1 MATAAQ
7 TNANRENAKKS
18 TGPRTPQGKTISS
31 RNSLV
36 HGMTSGKFLPPDAD
50 PQEFFQLLDQ
60 FRNRFQPFDEVED
73 ALVERLVAAEFKM
86 RSVRYL
92 DAGLFHYQA
101 ETNPMPDQFNKAGR
115 SNPLAWAFHGD
126 SAYYNSFSKLMRYE
140 GFLQREFSR
149 ALRDLSMLQADRRA
163 RLAEAEPAA
172 QTEPC
177 QADSPAQNPKSEETG
192 RGRDSGRPLPPA
204 QIRTSGFPA
213 YGSYL
218 GWMASKRTFGY
229 GCKMRTLGIHRRTSR
244 SMRSQSIRL
253 RWLRRRNACR
263 QYRLTASRNASS
275 RFPFPGTA

>member
-1 MATAAQ
+1 MATTAQ

-60 FRNRFQPFDEVED
+60 FRARFQPFDEVED

-86 RSVRYL
+86 RSVRYM

-101 ETNPMPDQFNKAGR
+101 ETNPMPEQFNKAGR

-163 RLAEAEPAA
+163 RLAEAESEAKTEAETAA
-172 QTEPC
+172 ATHAEAAETEPN
-177 QADSPAQNPKSEETG
+177 QADSPAANPKAENA
-192 RGRDSGRPLPPA
+192 RPGPCN
-204 QIRTSGFPA
+204 RT
-213 YGSYL
+213 
-218 GWMASKRTFGY
+218 
-229 GCKMRTLGIHRRTSR
+229 
-244 SMRSQSIRL
+244 
-253 RWLRRRNACR
+253 
-263 QYRLTASRNASS
+263 
-275 RFPFPGTA
+275 

>member
-1 MATAAQ
+1 MATKAQ

-60 FRNRFQPFDEVED
+60 FRARFQPFDEVED
-73 ALVERLVAAEFKM
+73 ALVAAEFKM

-101 ETNPMPDQFNKAGR
+101 ETNPMPEQFNKAGR

-140 GFLQREFSR
+140 GCLQREFSR
-149 ALRDLSMLQADRRA
+149 ALRDLSMLQADRRVCQA
-163 RLAEAEPAA
+163 EANAEAEASASAQTQAEAAPAA
-172 QTEPC
+172 PAEPE
-177 QADSPAQNPKSEETG
+177 SPAAAPKTEETN
-192 RGRDSGRPLPPA
+192 
-204 QIRTSGFPA
+204 RTQFPNRNAAPGSGFEADRP
-213 YGSYL
+213 
-218 GWMASKRTFGY
+218 
-229 GCKMRTLGIHRRTSR
+229 
-244 SMRSQSIRL
+244 QD
-253 RWLRRRNACR
+253 RNPI
-263 QYRLTASRNASS
+263 
-275 RFPFPGTA
+275 PFPGPSGGSPKP

>member
-1 MATAAQ
+1 VGQAIVVCGLPGSSTVRRRHA
-7 TNANRENAKKS
+7 S
-18 TGPRTPQGKTISS
+18 TGTHVTARYGMLRNVTQRTHYHGNYSPNQRQQGKREEKHRTPHPQGKTVSS

-60 FRNRFQPFDEVED
+60 FRARFQPFDEVED

-86 RSVRYL
+86 RSVRYM

-101 ETNPMPDQFNKAGR
+101 ETNPMPEQFNKAGR

-163 RLAEAEPAA
+163 RLAEADAK
-172 QTEPC
+172 TE
-177 QADSPAQNPKSEETG
+177 AETA
-192 RGRDSGRPLPPA
+192 P
-204 QIRTSGFPA
+204 
-213 YGSYL
+213 
-218 GWMASKRTFGY
+218 
-229 GCKMRTLGIHRRTSR
+229 
-244 SMRSQSIRL
+244 
-253 RWLRRRNACR
+253 RNAAGAKPPKR
-263 QYRLTASRNASS
+263 ST
-275 RFPFPGTA
+275 G

>member
-18 TGPRTPQGKTISS
+18 TGPRTPQGKAISS

-140 GFLQREFSR
+140 GSLQREFSR

-163 RLAEAEPAA
+163 RLAESQAEAEAEAA
-172 QTEPC
+172 ETEPR
-177 QADSPAQNPKSEETG
+177 QPDSPAENPKNEKTNRTQFPEASG
-192 RGRDSGRPLPPA
+192 AANGPFAPDSAENPHLNPPIPIIGGRP
-204 QIRTSGFPA
+204 TS
-213 YGSYL
+213 
-218 GWMASKRTFGY
+218 
-229 GCKMRTLGIHRRTSR
+229 
-244 SMRSQSIRL
+244 
-253 RWLRRRNACR
+253 
-263 QYRLTASRNASS
+263 
-275 RFPFPGTA
+275 

>member
-1 MATAAQ
+1 MATTAQ

-18 TGPRTPQGKTISS
+18 TGPRTPQGKTVSS

-60 FRNRFQPFDEVED
+60 FRARFQPFDEVED

-86 RSVRYL
+86 RSVRYM

-163 RLAEAEPAA
+163 RLAEAESEAKTEAETAA
-172 QTEPC
+172 PPHDEGAAGAEAAETLPC
-177 QADSPAQNPKSEETG
+177 QPDSPAQNPKYEETE
-192 RGRDSGRPLPPA
+192 RTQFPRSSGVPNGGIAPDPP
-204 QIRTSGFPA
+204 QNPDPHPSPA
-213 YGSYL
+213 ESE
-218 GWMASKRTFGY
+218 A
-229 GCKMRTLGIHRRTSR
+229 
-244 SMRSQSIRL
+244 
-253 RWLRRRNACR
+253 A
-263 QYRLTASRNASS
+263 
-275 RFPFPGTA
+275 

>member
-1 MATAAQ
+1 MATTAQ

-18 TGPRTPQGKTISS
+18 TGPRTPQGKTVSS

-60 FRNRFQPFDEVED
+60 FRARFQPFDEVED

-86 RSVRYL
+86 RSVRYM

-101 ETNPMPDQFNKAGR
+101 ETNPMPEQFNKAGR

-163 RLAEAEPAA
+163 RLAEAESEAKTEAETAA
-172 QTEPC
+172 PPHDEGAAGAEAAETLPC
-177 QADSPAQNPKSEETG
+177 QPDSPAQNPKYEETE
-192 RGRDSGRPLPPA
+192 RTQFPRSSGVPNGGIAPDPP
-204 QIRTSGFPA
+204 QNPDPHPSPA
-213 YGSYL
+213 ESE
-218 GWMASKRTFGY
+218 A
-229 GCKMRTLGIHRRTSR
+229 
-244 SMRSQSIRL
+244 
-253 RWLRRRNACR
+253 A
-263 QYRLTASRNASS
+263 
-275 RFPFPGTA
+275 

>member
-1 MATAAQ
+1 MATTAQ

-18 TGPRTPQGKTISS
+18 TGPRTPQGKVISS

-36 HGMTSGKFLPPDAD
+36 HGMTSGKFLPPGAD

-60 FRNRFQPFDEVED
+60 FRARFQPFDEVED

-101 ETNPMPDQFNKAGR
+101 ETNPMPEQFNKAGR

-140 GFLQREFSR
+140 GSLQREFSR

-163 RLAEAEPAA
+163 RQAEADAAAETESRQPYSPAA
-172 QTEPC
+172 NPKTEKAKRTQFPAPP
-177 QADSPAQNPKSEETG
+177 QIPNPDPSPAESE
-192 RGRDSGRPLPPA
+192 A
-204 QIRTSGFPA
+204 A
-213 YGSYL
+213 
-218 GWMASKRTFGY
+218 
-229 GCKMRTLGIHRRTSR
+229 
-244 SMRSQSIRL
+244 
-253 RWLRRRNACR
+253 
-263 QYRLTASRNASS
+263 
-275 RFPFPGTA
+275 

>member
-18 TGPRTPQGKTISS
+18 TGPRTPQGKAISS

-86 RSVRYL
+86 RSVRYM

-140 GFLQREFSR
+140 GSLQREFSR

-163 RLAEAEPAA
+163 RLAESQAEAEAEAA
-172 QTEPC
+172 ETEPR
-177 QADSPAQNPKSEETG
+177 QPDSPAENPKNEKTNRTQFPEASG
-192 RGRDSGRPLPPA
+192 AANGPFAPDSAENPHLNPPIPIIGGRP
-204 QIRTSGFPA
+204 TS
-213 YGSYL
+213 
-218 GWMASKRTFGY
+218 
-229 GCKMRTLGIHRRTSR
+229 
-244 SMRSQSIRL
+244 
-253 RWLRRRNACR
+253 
-263 QYRLTASRNASS
+263 
-275 RFPFPGTA
+275 

>member
-1 MATAAQ
+1 MATKAQ

-101 ETNPMPDQFNKAGR
+101 ETNPMPEQFNKAGR

-149 ALRDLSMLQADRRA
+149 ALRDLSMLRADRRA
-163 RLAEAEPAA
+163 RLAEAESEAKTEAETAA
-172 QTEPC
+172 ATHAEADETEPN
-177 QADSPAQNPKSEETG
+177 QADSPATNPKADNAKRSQFPDPGALPNAGVAPHPPQNPNPE
-192 RGRDSGRPLPPA
+192 L
-204 QIRTSGFPA
+204 QM
-213 YGSYL
+213 GS
-218 GWMASKRTFGY
+218 
-229 GCKMRTLGIHRRTSR
+229 
-244 SMRSQSIRL
+244 
-253 RWLRRRNACR
+253 
-263 QYRLTASRNASS
+263 
-275 RFPFPGTA
+275 

>member
-1 MATAAQ
+1 MATTAQ

-18 TGPRTPQGKTISS
+18 TGPRTPQGKTVSS

-60 FRNRFQPFDEVED
+60 FRARFQPFDEVED

-86 RSVRYL
+86 RSVRYM

-101 ETNPMPDQFNKAGR
+101 ETNPMPEQFNKAGR

-163 RLAEAEPAA
+163 RLAEADAQATPPAPAEPESPAA
-172 QTEPC
+172 VPKTEETNRTQFPGPT
-177 QADSPAQNPKSEETG
+177 PAPAGFQPDPPQNPN
-192 RGRDSGRPLPPA
+192 L
-204 QIRTSGFPA
+204 I
-213 YGSYL
+213 
-218 GWMASKRTFGY
+218 
-229 GCKMRTLGIHRRTSR
+229 
-244 SMRSQSIRL
+244 
-253 RWLRRRNACR
+253 
-263 QYRLTASRNASS
+263 
-275 RFPFPGTA
+275 PFPGVNGGSPKR

>member
-1 MATAAQ
+1 MATTAQ

-18 TGPRTPQGKTISS
+18 TGPRTPQGKTVSS

-60 FRNRFQPFDEVED
+60 FRARFQPFDEVED

-86 RSVRYL
+86 RSVRYM

-101 ETNPMPDQFNKAGR
+101 ETNPMPEQFNKAGR

-163 RLAEAEPAA
+163 RLAEAESEAKTEAETAA
-172 QTEPC
+172 PPHDEGAAGAEAAETLPC
-177 QADSPAQNPKSEETG
+177 QPDSPAQNPKYEETE
-192 RGRDSGRPLPPA
+192 RTQFPRSSGVPNGGIAPDPPQNPDPHPSHA
-204 QIRTSGFPA
+204 ESEA
-213 YGSYL
+213 
-218 GWMASKRTFGY
+218 A
-229 GCKMRTLGIHRRTSR
+229 
-244 SMRSQSIRL
+244 
-253 RWLRRRNACR
+253 
-263 QYRLTASRNASS
+263 
-275 RFPFPGTA
+275 

>member
-1 MATAAQ
+1 MATTAQ

-18 TGPRTPQGKTISS
+18 TGPRTPEGKTISS

-60 FRNRFQPFDEVED
+60 FRNRLQPFDEVED

-86 RSVRYL
+86 RSVRYM

-115 SNPLAWAFHGD
+115 SNSLAWAFHGD
-126 SAYYNSFSKLMRYE
+126 SAYYNSFSQLMRCE
-140 GFLQREFSR
+140 GCLQREFSR

-172 QTEPC
+172 QTEPG
-177 QADSPAQNPKSEETG
+177 QPDSPAQNPKSEETERTQFPRSNG
-192 RGRDSGRPLPPA
+192 VPNGDIAPDPPPSCGA
-204 QIRTSGFPA
+204 GPWPA
-213 YGSYL
+213 A
-218 GWMASKRTFGY
+218 ASQAAPAL
-229 GCKMRTLGIHRRTSR
+229 CQPML
-244 SMRSQSIRL
+244 
-253 RWLRRRNACR
+253 N
-263 QYRLTASRNASS
+263 ASRDQLSS
-275 RFPFPGTA
+275 LA